1 MNSRNRLAQMTSA
14 NPLKMLICISAGACL
29 CRCRL
34 VEAVGLLFE
43 SMHLSLGA
51 GINFDD
57 LAFKKNGNDRQLF
70 AGNGDALSFT
80 NWYSDPTSH
89 SFVNLQMIQEASGTY
104 DPNGSNRL
112 RDNKIETFSFSVLVN
127 SFDQARVANPRLNRW
142 NLMNGALNAHLGGSN
157 DAALGGDLAYQ
168 YGMAGDLT
176 SMGIDA
182 AQALLANAQLNTSA
196 QRLQSVASL
205 GVGQQRLS

>member
-1 MNSRNRLAQMTSA
+1 MPPQAQVSVT
-14 NPLKMLICISAGACL
+14 GY
-29 CRCRL
+29 
-34 VEAVGLLFE
+34 
-43 SMHLSLGA
+43 SLGGHLATAFNLIRQDKAELTDVVSTYTFNGA
-51 GINFDD
+51 G
-57 LAFKKNGNDRQLF
+57 
-70 AGNGDALSFT
+70 
-80 NWYSDPTSH
+80 
-89 SFVNLQMIQEASGTY
+89 
-104 DPNGSNRL
+104 
-112 RDNKIETFSFSVLVN
+112 DNKIETFSFSALVN

-205 GVGQQRLS
+205 GAGQQRLS